1 MTPEE
6 LKAGFEK
13 LNSAWSAFQE
23 ANDKRIADLKKGQD
37 DVLNTIKV
45 DKINAALTDLGA
57 QQEEMRKILNRKG
70 LSEGGEGA
78 EVTAEVKAYSKSFAN
93 YIRTGRDEGLQEQ
106 ARTALDP
113 KAAMT
118 TDSDGS
124 GGYIVDPP
132 MVKRISE
139 IVGVICA
146 MRGLAEVVPAYLYE
160 DSVEQ
165 HTTAVTIASE
175 QDSRSETAEPTF
187 KEIRI
192 EAEEMYAEPRVTQK
206 MLDLRPD
213 VESYV
218 AQKVAVALAE
228 KEGLDFISGNGVKQP
243 RGILTYGTVA
253 NASYAWGSVGYI
265 ASGASGAF
273 AGSNPGDKLLDL
285 VYGLKKQYRQNAGW
299 LLTDLTESVIRKI
312 KDGDGRY
319 LWVPGLTA
327 DQSATLLGKPV
338 NTDNNMPELASNSF
352 SIAFGD
358 FFTAYKILDPGMMTI
373 LRDPFTAKPFIKL
386 YTTKRTGGGI
396 ANFEALKLM
405 KFATS

>member
-13 LNSAWSAFQE
+13 LNNAWTAFQE

-57 QQEEMRKILNRKG
+57 QQEEMRKILNRKN
-70 LSEGGEGA
+70 LTDGGEGE
-78 EVTAEVKAYSKSFAN
+78 EVTAEVKAYSKSFAA
-93 YIRTGRDEGLQEQ
+93 YIRTGRDDGMQEQ
-106 ARTALDP
+106 ARAALGP

-118 TDSDGS
+118 TDSDGG
-124 GGYIVDPP
+124 GGYIVDPV
-132 MVKRISE
+132 MEKRISA

-165 HTTAVTIASE
+165 HSATATDASE
-175 QDSRSETAEPTF
+175 QDTRSETTAPSF

-213 VESYV
+213 VEEYV
-218 AQKVAVALAE
+218 SQKVAIALAE
-228 KEGLDFISGNGVKQP
+228 KEGLNFITGNGVKKP
-243 RGILTYGTVA
+243 RGLLSYSTVA
-253 NASYAWGSVGYI
+253 NASYAWGKVGYI
-265 ASGASGAF
+265 ASGKSAAF
-273 AGSNPGDKLLDL
+273 ADTNPADYLLDL
-285 VYGLKKQYRQNAGW
+285 VYALKKQYRAAASW
-299 LLTDLTESVIRKI
+299 MLTDLTESQIRKV

-319 LWVPGLTA
+319 LWVPGLSA

-338 NTDNNMPELASNSF
+338 NTDNNMPELASNSY

-358 FFTAYKILDPGMMTI
+358 FRTAYKILDPGMMTI

-386 YTTKRTGGGI
+386 YTTKRVGGGI
-396 ANFEALKLM
+396 ANFEAVKLM
-405 KFATS
+405 KFAAS